1 MHGLFERAS
10 VDRVVNCA
18 AIVGTEALP
27 GVMMFQSTKAVAYS
41 TVTTARNAQH
51 GARLD
56 ALKIEIVTLS
66 PFYCTTYGRTVQ
78 YASQQQ

>member
-1 MHGLFERAS
+1 
-10 VDRVVNCA
+10 
-18 AIVGTEALP
+18 
-27 GVMMFQSTKAVAYS
+27 MFQSTKAVAYS